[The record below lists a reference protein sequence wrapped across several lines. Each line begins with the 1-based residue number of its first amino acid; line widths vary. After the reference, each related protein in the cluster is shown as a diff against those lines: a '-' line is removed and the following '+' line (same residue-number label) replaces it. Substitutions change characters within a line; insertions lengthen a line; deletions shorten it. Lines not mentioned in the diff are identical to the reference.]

1 MPFAENL
8 KRTIYIAHRSVNENG
23 VSVYDE
29 PVEYRVSCNNVLP
42 TTTSADLTKVGT
54 SYFERLYVVGEPEY
68 LADVKQLDKVYVY
81 AELPEQPDPLARTAD
96 FFVKGILDFPMCT
109 RMILQQI
116 TSNEV

>member
-8 KRTIYIAHRSVNENG
+8 KRKIYIAHRSVNEDG
-23 VSVYDE
+23 VSIYSEPEEYD
-29 PVEYRVSCNNVLP
+29 VSCNNVLP

-54 SYFERLYVVGEPEY
+54 SYFERLYVVGEPSY

-81 AELPEQPDPLARTAD
+81 ADVPDIPDPLARTAD

>member
-42 TTTSADLTKVGT
+42 TTASADLNKVGT
-54 SYFERLYVVGEPEY
+54 SYFERLYVVGDPEY
-68 LADVKQLDKVYVY
+68 LADVKRLDKVYVY
-81 AELPEQPDPLARTAD
+81 AELPEDNDPLASGAD
-96 FFVKGILDFPMCT
+96 FFVKAILDFPMCT
-109 RMILQQI
+109 RMVIQEI
-116 TSNEV
+116 TPDGS